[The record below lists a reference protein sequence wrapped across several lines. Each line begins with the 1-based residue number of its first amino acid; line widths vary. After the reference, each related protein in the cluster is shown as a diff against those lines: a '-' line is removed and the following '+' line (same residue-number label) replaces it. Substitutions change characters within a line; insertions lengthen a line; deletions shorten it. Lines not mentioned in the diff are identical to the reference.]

1 MTQDYPTTGATL
13 RDAATT
19 TDSGGVASGL
29 HTGATPGVTAGHRH
43 VTDTTTAEEGRG
55 SGAGIL
61 QGLKDSVHKVTGG
74 RV

>member
-1 MTQDYPTTGATL
+1 MTQDYPATGATM
-13 RDAATT
+13 RDAAAT

-43 VTDTTTAEEGRG
+43 VTDTTTAEEGSRG
-55 SGAGIL
+55 SGGIL
-61 QGLKDSVHKVTGG
+61 QGIKDSVHKVTGG